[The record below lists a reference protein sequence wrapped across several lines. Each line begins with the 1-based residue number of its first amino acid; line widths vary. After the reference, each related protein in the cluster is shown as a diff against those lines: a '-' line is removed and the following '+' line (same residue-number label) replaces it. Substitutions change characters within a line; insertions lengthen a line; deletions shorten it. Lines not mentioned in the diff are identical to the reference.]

1 YFFSVFQPLS
11 IVLTA
16 CFSFAF
22 DVVLLPLLSLVFL
35 LSPFVKLTFLN
46 GLFVFLEQIIKV
58 TKGMIGAPLV
68 FGKPHLAI
76 LLLFFLILGILYD
89 VYRRKK
95 LALFLLAVVALL
107 FFQTKHPL
115 ENEVTVV
122 DVGQG
127 DSLFLRD
134 VTGKT
139 LLIDVGGKVV
149 FGKPHLAI
157 LLLFFLI
164 LGILYD
170 VYRRKKLALF
180 LLAVVALLF
189 FQTKHP
195 LENEVTVVD
204 VGQGDSL
211 FLRDVTGKTLLID
224 VGGKVGFGKKEAWQ
238 ECFR

>member
-1 YFFSVFQPLS
+1 IHSARYTLYPY
-11 IVLTA
+11 T
-16 CFSFAF
+16 
-22 DVVLLPLLSLVFL
+22 
-35 LSPFVKLTFLN
+35 T
-46 GLFVFLEQIIKV
+46 LFRSEQIIKV

-139 LLIDVGGKVV
+139 RSEERRVG
-149 FGKPHLAI
+149 
-157 LLLFFLI
+157 
-164 LGILYD
+164 
-170 VYRRKKLALF
+170 
-180 LLAVVALLF
+180 
-189 FQTKHP
+189 
-195 LENEVTVVD
+195 NEC
-204 VGQGDSL
+204 
-211 FLRDVTGKTLLID
+211 R
-224 VGGKVGFGKKEAWQ
+224 
-238 ECFR
+238 